1 MGQRSTGGMEIVLLR
16 FCGQRGRP
24 SPTGINRNK
33 KADHQKAGERAAQ
46 YPPHYGTAVLRH
58 PLSPCS
64 ERQNTAFGTAIKQF
78 LVGSRTDGQ
87 GIVAGMRE
95 PRAELHGQRDKLSLG
110 AVVQVALDAPGR
122 PRAGSAARA
131 RP

>member
-1 MGQRSTGGMEIVLLR
+1 
-16 FCGQRGRP
+16 
-24 SPTGINRNK
+24 
-33 KADHQKAGERAAQ
+33 
-46 YPPHYGTAVLRH
+46 
-58 PLSPCS
+58 
-64 ERQNTAFGTAIKQF
+64 
-78 LVGSRTDGQ
+78 
-87 GIVAGMRE
+87 MRE